1 MGRYREFLA
10 AERKQYKTGRRNQQN
25 AGATAQIMRETVLR
39 LTGDSA
45 LIRMLESECPKIA
58 RAAMR
63 NALAKA
69 ARYVAKMIKAQI
81 PADQKRLKVVIGS
94 RNGKSRKDKFSS
106 KAGPGV
112 GAAFKKKVK
121 RKGDKPKGVGISGNN
136 IHWLVLG
143 TDDRF
148 TKKTKKHTGRI
159 PRAGGGSTVSY
170 MATIVP
176 DGFQAAKATAGQII
190 RDEITVKLQTL
201 AVGDRR

>member
-45 LIRMLESECPKIA
+45 LIRMLESDCPKIA
-58 RAAMR
+58 RKAMR

-81 PADQKRLKVVIGS
+81 PADKKRLKVVIGS

-121 RKGDKPKGVGISGNN
+121 RKGDTHKGVGMSGNN

-143 TDDRF
+143 TDDRQ
-148 TKKTKKHTGRI
+148 TKKTKRNTGRI
-159 PRAGGGSTVSY
+159 PKAGGGSTVAWIS
-170 MATIVP
+170 TIVP
-176 DGFQAAKATAGQII
+176 DGFQAAKATAAQII
-190 RDEITVKLQTL
+190 RDEIAVNLQTL
-201 AVGDRR
+201 SVGDRR